1 MEGQPASQP
10 DAAPSA
16 APAQDT
22 PADASASV
30 PESGAPATDVAAE
43 ATPVTPADESAP
55 ETAEEA
61 AQTDPQP
68 KPSRRQREEAQRMR
82 AEREARQQADEDAL
96 ARRVEEAIARRTKA
110 AEEATNRER
119 AEREKVERY
128 GKFTGEAP
136 ADPANPS
143 GQTLYDRVRAEAFKP
158 IPNPSDYATQDEWD
172 AFNRAVAVQNVAKA
186 RLAEFDE
193 RRQMFG
199 EFSTPLA
206 QAANARARSE
216 ALAWLD
222 GQFQRGLET
231 AGLDPAD
238 ILGSASKAPQDE
250 RLPAIVKAL
259 ADHYEAKYSPRITEL
274 EEKAEADASEIDALR
289 RQLGGHAPGPAR
301 GGLASAGGPMNRE
314 QFMSLPIEQRQKMRA
329 EQPALVDEIYRRSA

>member
-30 PESGAPATDVAAE
+30 PESGAPAASVAAE

-68 KPSRRQREEAQRMR
+68 KPSRRQREEAQRLK

-119 AEREKVERY
+119 AEREKVQRY

-143 GQTLYDRVRAEAFKP
+143 GQTLYDQVRAEATRP

-172 AFNRAVAVQNVAKA
+172 AFNRAVATQNVAKA

-199 EFSTPLA
+199 EFSTPLE

-238 ILGSASKAPQDE
+238 ILGSASKAPPDE

-259 ADHYEAKYSPRITEL
+259 ADHYESKYSPRIAEL

-301 GGLASAGGPMNRE
+301 GGTAGDARAFTRADLAN
-314 QFMSLPIEQRQKMRA
+314 MSIEEYRRNRA
-329 EQPALVDEIYRRSA
+329 EIDRQAAAGLIR